1 MSRLPRFPFL
11 GSNVSDDDP
20 ETRSILD
27 MMFIQGTSRLTIADI
42 ADSTPLDKISKIEYN
57 ATKN

>member
-1 MSRLPRFPFL
+1 MSRFPRFPFL

-42 ADSTPLDKISKIEYN
+42 ADSTPLDKISKIE
-57 ATKN
+57 